1 MAYEPQVSVQQLINH
16 NRRHNSLALGA
27 AIFPAIRTTTT
38 IRTKE
43 LSTGNRGYSATVRSS
58 GSTANGSSVCSA
70 KPQVMTDIQ
79 DQIVIQQEKV
89 KTEELSCSVKASI
102 NPSPIN
108 TSEVNSQEEG
118 INAEILSSQMING
131 LEVSDH
137 KVGMSFQVET
147 NMEKNKLVNH

>member
-1 MAYEPQVSVQQLINH
+1 
-16 NRRHNSLALGA
+16 
-27 AIFPAIRTTTT
+27 
-38 IRTKE
+38 
-43 LSTGNRGYSATVRSS
+43 
-58 GSTANGSSVCSA
+58 
-70 KPQVMTDIQ
+70 MTDIQ